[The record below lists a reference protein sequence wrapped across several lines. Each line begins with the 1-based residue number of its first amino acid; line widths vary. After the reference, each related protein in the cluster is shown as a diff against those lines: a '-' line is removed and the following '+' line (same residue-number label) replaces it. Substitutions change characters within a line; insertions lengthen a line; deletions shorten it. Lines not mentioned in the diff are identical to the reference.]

1 MRELLETLFMSILIV
16 TIIDFASLVD
26 IATIV

>member
-1 MRELLETLFMSILIV
+1 MRELLEIPFMSTLVV

>member
-1 MRELLETLFMSILIV
+1 MRELLEILFMFILIV
-16 TIIDFASLVD
+16 TIIDFAFLVD

>member
-1 MRELLETLFMSILIV
+1 MRELLEIPFMSILIV